1 MEKEPLSYL
10 KLFEF
15 IKEHGNESLLIFLE
29 DYKHLEEKDL
39 LNLFLFENNDLLKK
53 LLKDKKGVCQIC
65 GKKGSTEKHHKKSKG
80 SGGND
85 TEENL
90 IEVCRICHTKIH
102 TGEIKI

>member
-1 MEKEPLSYL
+1 M
-10 KLFEF
+10 
-15 IKEHGNESLLIFLE
+15 IV
-29 DYKHLEEKDL
+29 KDL
-39 LNLFLFENNDLLKK
+39 SNRFNPVPKNKRIVNKK

>member
-1 MEKEPLSYL
+1 M
-10 KLFEF
+10 
-15 IKEHGNESLLIFLE
+15 IV
-29 DYKHLEEKDL
+29 KDL
-39 LNLFLFENNDLLKK
+39 SNSFNPVPKKKRIENKK

-65 GKKGSTEKHHKKSKG
+65 GKKGATEKHHKQSRG